1 MQVDTSKNQN
11 LAFSYTTI
19 SGKNLSM
26 AMFDNQSVSYT
37 QESDKQNL
45 NLRREYGFSFTYQ
58 GSQLTQQDLDEIQN
72 AMKEIE
78 PIISDFL
85 ENSKLGGLKPKNFI
99 ENAMKIA
106 NLLPTPSDENTTNAT
121 MSSLVDQ
128 FNSLIKEH
136 QSSLPQENTNML
148 EDSKKLIE
156 EILGK
161 IQERLKEQQKGLQNK
176 DENGLNLL
184 V

>member
-1 MQVDTSKNQN
+1 MQVDASKNQN
-11 LAFSYTTI
+11 LAFSYTTS

-26 AMFDNQSVSYT
+26 TMFDNQSVSYT
-37 QESDKQNL
+37 QEGDKQSL
-45 NLRREYGFSFTYQ
+45 NLRREYGFSFSYQ

-78 PIISDFL
+78 PLISDFL
-85 ENSKLGGLKPKNFI
+85 ESSKVGDLKPKDFI
-99 ENAMKIA
+99 QNAMKIA
-106 NLLPTPSDENTTNAT
+106 NLLPTPSDENTANAT
-121 MSSLVDQ
+121 MSSLVDK

-156 EILGK
+156 EILEK
-161 IQERLKEQQKGLQNK
+161 IQEKLKEQQQELQNK
-176 DENGLNLL
+176 DEDGLNLL
-184 V
+184 A